1 MSITTSKKTRRSF
14 LQKAGLVLV
23 AGSPVLTEPERKKE
37 LFVHHVFFY
46 LKNPQSVQDEAK
58 LVEGLEMLSKV
69 SMIQLSHIGRPA
81 TTSRDVIE
89 KGYSISWLCFF
100 KNLIEEEMYQTDP
113 IHLKFVEEYSN
124 LWSKVVVYDSLG
136 RKN

>member
-1 MSITTSKKTRRSF
+1 MA
-14 LQKAGLVLV
+14 LAV
-23 AGSPVLTEPERKKE
+23 GSPVFSEPERKKD

-46 LKNPQSVQDEAK
+46 LRNPQSAQDEAK

-69 SMIQLSHIGRPA
+69 STIQLSHIGRPA
-81 TTSRDVIE
+81 STSREVIE

-113 IHLKFVEEYSN
+113 IHLKFVEEYAH

-136 RKN
+136 KKN

>member
-1 MSITTSKKTRRSF
+1 MSISEYRKSRRSF
-14 LQKAGLVLV
+14 LQKAGLALAV
-23 AGSPVLTEPERKKE
+23 GSPAFAQPERKKD

-46 LKNPQSVQDEAK
+46 LKNPQSAQDEAK

-69 SMIQLSHIGRPA
+69 STIQLSHIGRPA
-81 TTSRDVIE
+81 STNRSVIE

-113 IHLKFVEEYSN
+113 IHLKFVEEYAH
-124 LWSKVVVYDSLG
+124 LWSKVVVYDSMG
-136 RKN
+136 RKS